1 MDDKTL
7 ETIAQWR
14 GAEVVD
20 RDGEKIGKLEEI
32 YLDHHSDEPEWALVK
47 TGLFGGR
54 GHFVPLKGAE
64 PEGDAMRVAFEKQLV
79 ESAPGIDPD
88 GELTPAEEVELFKHY
103 TLDYGEGDS
112 GSSAGGGL
120 ERDRGG
126 DLDRERGGD
135 PDRERGG
142 EMDRE
147 RGGDDRT
154 AGGTRLRRYL
164 VTEEVRDGEVQGTH
178 KEQLGER

>member
-1 MDDKTL
+1 MDDRTM

-14 GAEVVD
+14 GAQVVD
-20 RDGEKIGKLEEI
+20 RDGEKIGKLDEI
-32 YLDHHSDEPEWALVK
+32 YLDHHKDEPEWALVK

-64 PEGDAMRVAFEKQLV
+64 PEGDAMRVAFEKELV

-103 TLDYGEGDS
+103 TLDYEDTGS

-120 ERDRGG
+120 ERERGG
-126 DLDRERGGD
+126 DLDRERGG
-135 PDRERGG
+135 E
-142 EMDRE
+142 
-147 RGGDDRT
+147 DRT
-154 AGGTRLRRYL
+154 TGGTRLRRYL
-164 VTEEVRDGEVQGTH
+164 VTEEVRDGEVQATH
-178 KEQLGER
+178 TEQLGER